1 MVRDIAMTP
10 MHEKHLQH
18 SRLNSTTFCALGVPA
33 GEEQTP
39 SSPVGREC
47 LSNDRTGKRSC

>member
-18 SRLNSTTFCALGVPA
+18 SRLNSATFSLLGVP
-33 GEEQTP
+33 
-39 SSPVGREC
+39 
-47 LSNDRTGKRSC
+47 KF